1 MSDSPYQVLVIDDEA
16 AVRELTIRAL
26 DRSGF
31 ECSPAINGEQAL
43 KMLEM
48 KDYDVVITDLR
59 MPNLHGHALVVD
71 LLSRENRPLIYVV
84 TGVVEP
90 KLAKDLLSRGIGD
103 IFFKP
108 VDHTMLAVKIATKLE
123 SKSLQLVPANA

>member
-1 MSDSPYQVLVIDDEA
+1 MVDSPYQVLVVDDES

-48 KDYDVVITDLR
+48 KNYDVVIADLR
-59 MPNLHGHALVVD
+59 MPNLHGHALTVE
-71 LLSRENRPLIYVV
+71 LLAREHRPLIYVV
-84 TGVVEP
+84 TGIIEP
-90 KLAKDLLSRGIGD
+90 KLAKDLLSRGVDD

-108 VDHTMLAVKIATKLE
+108 VDHAMLAVKIAAKLE
-123 SKSLQLVPANA
+123 ERLLQLAATE

>member
-1 MSDSPYQVLVIDDEA
+1 MSDAPFQVLVVDDEV

-26 DRSGF
+26 DRAGF

-48 KDYDVVITDLR
+48 KDYHVVVTDLR
-59 MPNLHGHALVVD
+59 MPNLHGHALAVD
-71 LLSRENRPLIYVV
+71 LLARDNRPLIYVV
-84 TGVVEP
+84 TGIVEP
-90 KLAKDLLSRGIGD
+90 NLANDLLSRGIDD

-108 VDHTMLAVKIATKLE
+108 VDHEMLAVKITARLE
-123 SKSLQLVPANA
+123 LPSNRLAPAD

>member
-1 MSDSPYQVLVIDDEA
+1 MNNSPFQVLVIDDEA

-26 DRSGF
+26 DRAGF
-31 ECSPAINGEQAL
+31 ECVPAINGEQAL

-48 KDYDVVITDLR
+48 KNYDVVVTDLR
-59 MPNLHGHALVVD
+59 MPNVHGHALAVD
-71 LLSRENRPLIYVV
+71 LLARENRPLIYVV

-90 KLAKDLLSRGIGD
+90 KLAKDLLTRGIDD

-108 VDHTMLAVKIATKLE
+108 VDHEMLAVKIAARLE
-123 SKSLQLVPANA
+123 LQSNRLAAAN

>member
-1 MSDSPYQVLVIDDEA
+1 MSNSPYQVLVVDDEA

-31 ECSPAINGEQAL
+31 ECSPAINGDQAL

-59 MPNLHGHALVVD
+59 MPNLHGHALAVD
-71 LLSRENRPLIYVV
+71 LLARDNRPLIYVV
-84 TGVVEP
+84 TGIVEP
-90 KLAKDLLSRGIGD
+90 KLAKDLLSRGVDD

-108 VDHTMLAVKIATKLE
+108 VDHAMLAVKIAARLE
-123 SKSLQLVPANA
+123 NKSPQLAATL